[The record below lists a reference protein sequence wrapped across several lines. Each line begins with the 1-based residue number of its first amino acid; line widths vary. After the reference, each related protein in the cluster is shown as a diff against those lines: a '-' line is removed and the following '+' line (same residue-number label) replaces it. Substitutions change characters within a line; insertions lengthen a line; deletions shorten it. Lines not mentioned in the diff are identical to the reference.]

1 MTSLQADGL
10 WISCDSVNACLCSD
24 DFCNGQEYIRELGML
39 LVHLGNRH
47 DPATQASL
55 ERLTVESTQLLGCLK
70 AFSPAVYRSVCQG
83 RLDAGQRL
91 PAQELDAPW
100 FASLQAST
108 CGQHTTL
115 HSL

>member
-1 MTSLQADGL
+1 M
-10 WISCDSVNACLCSD
+10 CSEG
-24 DFCNGQEYIRELGML
+24 FCNDQEYIRELGML

-83 RLDAGQRL
+83 RLDADHTL
-91 PAQELDAPW
+91 PAQELDVSW